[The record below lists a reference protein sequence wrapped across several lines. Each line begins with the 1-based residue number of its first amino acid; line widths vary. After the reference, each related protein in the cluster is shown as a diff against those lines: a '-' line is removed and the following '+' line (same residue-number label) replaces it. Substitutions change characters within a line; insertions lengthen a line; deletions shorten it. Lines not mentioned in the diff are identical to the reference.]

1 MDLLVTPYQA
11 VKEFHEAY
19 SLVIREPGDP
29 IDFSFEND
37 SVDELM
43 SLRESLNSEEWRE
56 LQDAWEDEDLVD
68 YADAVCD
75 LVYVLVGS
83 LVSFGVDFDSC
94 FAEVHRSNMSKLGED
109 GKPIVREDGKILK
122 GPNFTPPDLRSI
134 IYGGVT
140 DAIS

>member
-1 MDLLVTPYQA
+1 MAYVTPYQA

-19 SLVIREPGDP
+19 GLEVREPGKP

-37 SVDELM
+37 FHEAVDLFN
-43 SLRESLNSEEWRE
+43 LRASLNMEEWEE
-56 LQDAWEDEDLVD
+56 LITAWEDEDLVG

-75 LVYVLVGS
+75 LIYVLAGS
-83 LVSFGVDFDSC
+83 LVSFGVDLDAC
-94 FAEVHRSNMSKLGED
+94 FTEVHRSNMSKLGED

-134 IYGGVT
+134 IYTEG
-140 DAIS
+140 

>member
-1 MDLLVTPYQA
+1 MAYVTPYQA

-19 SLVIREPGDP
+19 GLVVREPGDP

-43 SLRESLNSEEWRE
+43 SLRGSLNEEEWVE
-56 LQDAWEDEDLVD
+56 LQDAWLDEDLVE

-75 LVYVLVGS
+75 LIYVLAGS
-83 LVSFGVDFDSC
+83 LVSFGVDLDAC
-94 FAEVHRSNMSKLGED
+94 FAEVHRSNMSKLGKD

-122 GPNFTPPDLRSI
+122 GPNYTPPDLRRI
-134 IYGGVT
+134 IYQTEG
-140 DAIS
+140 